1 VSSSAAQSSVLPLR
15 GVAQIKYDSSGSA
28 SPNLV
33 PMDLPLDYQVN
44 VY

>member
-15 GVAQIKYDSSGSA
+15 GVAQIKYDSAGPA
-28 SPNLV
+28 GQDRIPKKRPPKYV
-33 PMDLPLDYQVN
+33 VD